1 MFIQSTWAY
10 PLIVQAVADALNVSI
25 QMVKSNLGFSPI
37 LNSVNLVQEQN
48 SLSTI
53 ITIGRRIN
61 EYHFVSTT
69 PLQSNASISM
79 YNKSTIIDI
88 QSSLNKH
95 FITCQYNY
103 AICFCFIKSCSYWD
117 CSILEALHEH
127 ACLFYEKCDVRSV
140 SKMPIIITIHGAYIQ
155 IKYSQVIQT
164 SLVLLSC

>member
-1 MFIQSTWAY
+1 MGLSAY
-10 PLIVQAVADALNVSI
+10 CSSSGRCIKCSI

-61 EYHFVSTT
+61 EYHLVSTT

-88 QSSLNKH
+88 QSSLNNH
-95 FITCQYNY
+95 FIM
-103 AICFCFIKSCSYWD
+103 
-117 CSILEALHEH
+117 
-127 ACLFYEKCDVRSV
+127 SV
-140 SKMPIIITIHGAYIQ
+140 
-155 IKYSQVIQT
+155 
-164 SLVLLSC
+164 